1 MEGDTPAR
9 EQGGRGDRRRRSA
22 ALERRVL
29 RYVRD
34 EAVLRPGER
43 VLAAVS
49 GGPDSTALVVL
60 LSHLAPKLDLTVVAA
75 HFDHGLRG
83 RAAARRERS
92 HVEYLC
98 RRLEVPLRLG
108 EGDTRAH
115 ARSGRLS
122 FEEAAR
128 ELRYGFLAEAGADA
142 GCTVVATGHTASD
155 QVETVLLHLIRGSG
169 LAGLAGMAPRAPW
182 PLTGRNGPEV
192 GRPLLCLGRQETA
205 DYCQSQG
212 LDPVDDPTNVSPRF
226 LRNRVRLELLPLLR
240 QYNPRIDSAL
250 LRMADAA
257 RADLAVLEGMAS
269 DALVSDGGGQAV
281 ILSRS
286 RLKELPKGLQRHA
299 LRLAVRR
306 LLGDTRDLEKD
317 HIEALIAGLAGEPGH
332 HLDLPRGLRFD
343 MGYEEATLALSQA
356 EGSGSPEPA
365 GPGSAPPAEARLAVP
380 GLTRWG
386 EWQVEV
392 ATADLSGTVEG
403 AQTPPANPW
412 QAWLDADAVGEDL
425 WVRSRRPGDR
435 FQPLGMAGEKKLQ
448 DFFVDARVPRA
459 ERDAVPLVCGN
470 PGIVWVV
477 GYRID
482 ERARVTEA
490 TRRTLRLRFQRP
502 GDRPRDLSGQQ

>member
-1 MEGDTPAR
+1 MEGDPPAR
-9 EQGGRGDRRRRSA
+9 KRDGRGDRRRRSA

-34 EAVLRPGER
+34 EAVVRPGER

-49 GGPDSTALVVL
+49 GGPDSTALLVV
-60 LSHLAPKLDLTVVAA
+60 LSHLASALDLTVVAA

-83 RAAARRERS
+83 RTAARRERS
-92 HVEYLC
+92 HVESLC
-98 RRLEVPLRLG
+98 RRLEVPVRLG
-108 EGDTRAH
+108 AGDTRAH
-115 ARSGRLS
+115 ARSRRLS
-122 FEEAAR
+122 LEEAAR
-128 ELRYGFLAEAGADA
+128 ELRYGFLAEAATGT

-182 PLTGRNGPEV
+182 PLTGRDDPEV
-192 GRPLLCLGRQETA
+192 SRPLLCLGRQETA

-226 LRNRVRLELLPLLR
+226 LRNRVRVELLPLLR
-240 QYNPRIDSAL
+240 QYNPQIDSAL
-250 LRMADAA
+250 LRTAETA

-269 DALVSDGGGQAV
+269 DALVNDGGGQAV

-286 RLKELPKGLQRHA
+286 RLKELPEGLQRHA

-306 LLGDTRDLEKD
+306 LLGDTRDIEGD
-317 HIEALIAGLAGEPGH
+317 HIEALIAGLAAEPGH
-332 HLDLPRGLRFD
+332 HVDLPRGLRFD
-343 MGYEEATLALSQA
+343 MGNEGAILALTQA

-365 GPGSAPPAEARLAVP
+365 GPGPAPPAEARLAVP
-380 GLTRWG
+380 GITRWG

-392 ATADLSGTVEG
+392 ATADVSGAVEG
-403 AQTPPANPW
+403 AQTPPADPW
-412 QAWLDADAVGEDL
+412 QAWLDADIVGEDL

-459 ERDAVPLVCGN
+459 ERDAVPLVRGR

-477 GYRID
+477 GHRID
-482 ERARVTEA
+482 ERARITGA
-490 TRRTLRLRFQRP
+490 TRRVLRLRFQRP
-502 GDRPRDLSGQQ
+502 GTGPGVSPAQ